1 MTCPGSRPSWRLT
14 SPSGSLFVSE
24 AAGWWGSPP
33 ICWPVGLWAAPG
45 LCSSCWGSCSRRS
58 SWLCT
63 KRTACPLRKW
73 CGTSSA
79 PASSGPAPGPTE
91 RKISTRRSL
100 SAQQTIPYV
109 EMLKDGICRVREG
122 FYTKT
127 ISYEDINY
135 SVASSED
142 QSAIFDGWCGFLNY
156 FDSALPFQLS
166 FINHRSR
173 GGSRYKV
180 NIPMAH
186 DDFDSIRGEYVDMLK
201 RQIATGSSAPS
212 TSPSASPPRAWR
224 RPAPGWSVC
233 PATSW
238 ATSRSWEPTPASST
252 GGSGWRCCTARCTP
266 EAGSRSASP
275 GRTL

>member
-1 MTCPGSRPSWRLT
+1 MTFPGSRPSWRST
-14 SPSGSLFVSE
+14 SPSGSLFASE

-33 ICWPVGLWAAPG
+33 ICWPVGLWGAPG
-45 LCSSCWGSCSRRS
+45 PCSSCWGSCSRRS
-58 SWLCT
+58 SWRCT

-91 RKISTRRSL
+91 RKISTRPSPERRYRLLNIRTKSAGPARDGKRSL

-127 ISYEDINY
+127 IAYEDINY

-166 FINHRSR
+166 FINHRS
-173 GGSRYKV
+173 K
-180 NIPMAH
+180 N
-186 DDFDSIRGEYVDMLK
+186 
-201 RQIATGSSAPS
+201 
-212 TSPSASPPRAWR
+212 
-224 RPAPGWSVC
+224 VC
-233 PATSW
+233 I
-238 ATSRSWEPTPASST
+238 
-252 GGSGWRCCTARCTP
+252 
-266 EAGSRSASP
+266 
-275 GRTL
+275 L